1 MFRAT
6 DASAGRT
13 SNTHATRKPP
23 PVPPRPPKPDSAGS
37 QLSSVSNGPVASAGY
52 DWDSD
57 FKDVA
62 YTEAEMAWFN
72 ARFRREDAEI
82 AEAQRH
88 WWPEFATAHAQLYGD
103 QAPR

>member
-1 MFRAT
+1 M
-6 DASAGRT
+6 
-13 SNTHATRKPP
+13 
-23 PVPPRPPKPDSAGS
+23 PPRPPKPDSAGS
-37 QLSSVSNGPVASAGY
+37 QLSSVSNGPAASRGY

-88 WWPEFATAHAQLYGD
+88 WWPESATARTQPYGD